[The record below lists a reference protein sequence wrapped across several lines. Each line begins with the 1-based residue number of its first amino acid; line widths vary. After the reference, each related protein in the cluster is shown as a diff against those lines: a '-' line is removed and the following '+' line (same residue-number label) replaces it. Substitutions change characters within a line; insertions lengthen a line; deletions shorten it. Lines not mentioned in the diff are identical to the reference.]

1 MSGNKTTSDT
11 FFFFYLE
18 QRQTSSC
25 VFGEDTNIDTVGP
38 AIQTQIKFLNSF
50 MEIAKPGDAITICKS
65 FCYTLLLQYR

>member
-1 MSGNKTTSDT
+1 M
-11 FFFFYLE
+11 
-18 QRQTSSC
+18 
-25 VFGEDTNIDTVGP
+25 FGEDTNIDTFGP